1 MSLLRTEH
9 LHVSL
14 GGRSLVSDLNWQVT
28 HGEFWCVLGQ
38 NGVGKSSLL
47 YALAGLLKPASGR
60 ISIEGAGI
68 GAMSA
73 QALARKRGLLPQQH
87 LDAFSHSVLDTVL
100 IGRTPYRVG
109 RSWDTQEDR
118 TTAFAALAL
127 VGLESKAEFD
137 VLHLS
142 GGERQ
147 RVGLATLLAQAPDLL
162 LLDEPT
168 SHQDVAHQLGMMRL
182 IRDLSQTH
190 AVVVTCHDI
199 NLAARFATHAL
210 VLAPDRHWIGRA
222 SDVLTTEVLQHAFGC
237 RFDMVQSDGM
247 RNFVAY

>member
-1 MSLLRTEH
+1 MRLLRTER

-14 GGRSLVSDLNWQVT
+14 GGRCLISDLNWQVA

-38 NGVGKSSLL
+38 NGVGKTSLL

-60 ISIEGAGI
+60 ILIDGTGI
-68 GAMSA
+68 DAMSA
-73 QALARKRGLLPQQH
+73 QDLATKRGLLPQQH
-87 LDAFSHSVLDTVL
+87 IDAFSHTVLDTVL
-100 IGRTPYRVG
+100 IGRTPYRIG
-109 RSWDTQEDR
+109 RSWDTKEDR
-118 TTAFAALAL
+118 AAAFAALGL
-127 VGLESKAEFD
+127 VGLADKAGLD

-147 RVGLATLLAQAPDLL
+147 RVGLATLLAQAPDLM

-168 SHQDVAHQLGMMRL
+168 SHQDVAHQLAMMRL

-190 AVVVTCHDI
+190 AVAVTCHDI

-210 VLAPDRHWIGRA
+210 VLAPDRHWIGPA
-222 SDVLTTEVLQHAFGC
+222 GDVLTTDVLRQAFGC
-237 RFDMVQSDGM
+237 RFELVQSDGM
-247 RNFVAY
+247 RSFVAC